1 MAERSARFASR
12 AAKELRRELLV
23 TPLPELGLV
32 AANGP
37 NDPEPEIVVEN
48 GVVLRMDGRSV
59 EEFDVIDR
67 FVVAHGLDLEIAVE
81 AMALSD
87 LDIARMLVDVDVPRA
102 EVVRLARGLTPAK
115 LARVAGLLD
124 PVELMF
130 ALKKL
135 RARRAPANQAHVT
148 NLKES
153 PALLAADAAEAA
165 ARGFA
170 ELETTVG
177 VARYAPLNAIALLVG
192 SQTGRPGVMTQCA
205 VEERRNLELAV
216 NGLVTYA
223 ETLSVYGTE
232 EVFVDGDDTPWSKSF
247 LGAAYA
253 SRGVKV
259 RFTSGTGSEA
269 LMGQAQGMSMLYLEA
284 RCISVVRAAGS
295 QGVQNGSISC
305 VALVLALP
313 GGTRAILAEN
323 VIAAWLDLEVASG
336 NDAIASHSAIRK
348 TAKLMGQF
356 LPGTD
361 FVTSG
366 YSVMPRHD
374 NTFGGGNYDADDL
387 DEWMTIQRDWQIDGG
402 IEPVD
407 EAEVTRVRD
416 RAAHAI
422 QAVFAELG
430 LPDVTD
436 AEVHAATVGYDASDM
451 PDRDR
456 AADVDAADAALERRV
471 SGLDVALALDRAGF
485 HDVARAVVEM
495 QRQRVSA
502 DYLQTSAVMDEDG
515 YVRSAVNDP
524 NEYAG
529 PGTGY
534 RLEGARWEALQAL
547 PHVVDAA
554 QLGSGDGGT
563 DPIVVELGEAA
574 AGTDPR
580 EVVIAVGPAY
590 ADTIRET
597 INGLA
602 HGEVLAAIADGVE
615 RGRGDA
621 ARRSRSPRG
630 RRRVHRPRRCLPLGL
645 GDRARHPVQGHRRHP
660 SRGSSAARQS
670 RAVRDVAA
678 LLARELSRDGS
689 KRCTLRTRASRR
701 ARAHRARQ
709 LRPGEADR
717 PDDAAP
723 RPRDA
728 GGRTGCGA
736 GRARSRV
743 DVASCRDAL
752 SPTGAPG
759 RVGGPEA
766 RARPRL
772 PRGRD
777 GRAARRSWRR
787 RRSPARSSSGSRRDS
802 DPAPHRCPRGV
813 SAGSRSS
820 RRAAGRRSEPG
831 RGTPS
836 PTNAAKM

>member
-1 MAERSARFASR
+1 MWIEGSFLTEPSARFASR

-37 NDPEPEIVVEN
+37 NDPEPELVIEDGIVV
-48 GVVLRMDGRSV
+48 RMDGRAAA
-59 EEFDVIDR
+59 EFDVIDR
-67 FVVAHGLDLEIAVE
+67 FLVAHGLDLEIAAE
-81 AMALSD
+81 AMALPD
-87 LDIARMLVDVDVPRA
+87 IEIARMLVDVDLARS

-135 RARRAPANQAHVT
+135 RARRTPANQAHVT

-153 PALLAADAAEAA
+153 PALLAADAAEAS

-177 VARYAPLNAIALLVG
+177 VARYAPLNAISLLVG

-205 VEERRNLELAV
+205 VEERRNLELAI

-232 EVFVDGDDTPWSKSF
+232 QVFVDGDDTPWSKSF

-269 LMGQAQGMSMLYLEA
+269 LMGHSQGMSMLYLEA

-305 VALVLALP
+305 VALVLSLP

-387 DEWMTIQRDWQIDGG
+387 DEWLTIQRDWQVDGG

-407 EAEVTRVRD
+407 EGEVTRVRE
-416 RAAHAI
+416 RAARAV

-430 LPDVTD
+430 LPPVTD
-436 AEVHAATVGYDASDM
+436 AEVDAATIGYDASDM

-456 AADVDAADAALERRV
+456 AADVEAADGALERKV
-471 SGLDVALALDRAGF
+471 SGLDVALALDRRGF
-485 HDVARAVVEM
+485 DDIARAIVDM

-502 DYLQTSAVMDEDG
+502 DYLQTSAVIDPDG
-515 YVRSAVNDP
+515 LVRSAVNDP
-524 NEYAG
+524 NLYTG

-534 RLEGARWEALQAL
+534 RLEGARWETLQAL

-554 QLGSGDGGT
+554 QLGMGDST
-563 DPIVVELGEAA
+563 ADEIVAVLGEAV
-574 AGTDPR
+574 AGTDPA
-580 EVVIAVGPAY
+580 EVVIAVGPAF
-590 ADTIRET
+590 ADAIRET
-597 INGLA
+597 INGLD
-602 HGEVLAAIADGVE
+602 HGDVLAAILEGAEEAG
-615 RGRGDA
+615 A
-621 ARRSRSPRG
+621 SPRIV
-630 RRRVHRPRRCLPLGL
+630 RVRRVADVAFIAHDGARLSGSGIALGIQSKGTAVIHRADLQPLDNLELFGMSPLYSLESYRAMGRNAAGYAL
-645 GDRARHPVQGHRRHP
+645 GNRVGPVPTELDNFARAKLIVPTTLLH
-660 SRGSSAARQS
+660 ARET
-670 RAVRDVAA
+670 RAVVRGASPLELA
-678 LLARELSRDGS
+678 LVVVPSEGLS
-689 KRCTLRTRASRR
+689 L
-701 ARAHRARQ
+701 
-709 LRPGEADR
+709 
-717 PDDAAP
+717 
-723 RPRDA
+723 
-728 GGRTGCGA
+728 
-736 GRARSRV
+736 
-743 DVASCRDAL
+743 
-752 SPTGAPG
+752 
-759 RVGGPEA
+759 
-766 RARPRL
+766 
-772 PRGRD
+772 
-777 GRAARRSWRR
+777 
-787 RRSPARSSSGSRRDS
+787 
-802 DPAPHRCPRGV
+802 
-813 SAGSRSS
+813 
-820 RRAAGRRSEPG
+820 
-831 RGTPS
+831 
-836 PTNAAKM
+836 